1 MKKILASVVLLLGLT
16 AVLAAQDYNCF
27 SIIAGRNATVDGS
40 VLMAHNEDDSGEQM
54 LNIYVVP
61 ATDKNLRYIWC
72 EFPGMEV
79 SDVFMN
85 QFGVSVASNGCPSR
99 EDKADLK
106 GKGVLYEIRTSVAKY
121 ARTAREA
128 VAIIGSM
135 VETFGYSGSGRSYIV
150 ADPSEGWVISVVKGR
165 HWVAQRV
172 PDDKVMTIPNYY
184 VIGAVDLDDEENFA
198 GSDDLV
204 EYAISRG
211 WYDPAKDGDFSF
223 ARAYS
228 SEKSIASTNNQ
239 RRHHQAWTYFF
250 GMDRPG
256 EFASVPMKKVSL
268 RDMMNVLAIH
278 DPNPADR
285 TVRIREEF
293 LPLEVRIAGEILVL
307 HDKQTAGLGINNARL
322 VIDQLPVHILLVE
335 DFPQLGFLLVP
346 TCSQYGRIGLSGFGS
361 FHVPGIRGRIVV
373 CFNRRIG
380 QDLFDPVCD
389 DPAIPVYHGRDKKR
403 ADGRQHAGVGV
414 VRRVDRLPDRTPLE

>member
-99 EDKADLK
+99 EDK
-106 GKGVLYEIRTSVAKY
+106 V
-121 ARTAREA
+121 
-128 VAIIGSM
+128 
-135 VETFGYSGSGRSYIV
+135 V

-278 DPNPADR
+278 DPATPDGHLVNSICNDH
-285 TVRIREEF
+285 TVLSSIFQLRPTLDFETGCVMWNAMGH
-293 LPLEVRIAGEILVL
+293 PCSEVYVPWYAGIT
-307 HDKQTAGLGINNARL
+307 KAPAGLGRYKTAQEAEKKHMSAGKDLRKNHPDHFYWQYVDGWTVNPDPQAMHDRQREIFRERNKFEKSATKDYNAF
-322 VIDQLPVHILLVE
+322 IE
-335 DFPQLGFLLVP
+335 KF
-346 TCSQYGRIGLSGFGS
+346 Y
-361 FHVPGIRGRIVV
+361 
-373 CFNRRIG
+373 
-380 QDLFDPVCD
+380 
-389 DPAIPVYHGRDKKR
+389 
-403 ADGRQHAGVGV
+403 
-414 VRRVDRLPDRTPLE
+414 

>member
-211 WYDPAKDGDFSF
+211 WYDPAKDGDRRKNPSLRPTTS
-223 ARAYS
+223 AVTTRPGRTS
-228 SEKSIASTNNQ
+228 S
-239 RRHHQAWTYFF
+239 AWT
-250 GMDRPG
+250 GR
-256 EFASVPMKKVSL
+256 ASSL
-268 RDMMNVLAIH
+268 PSR
-278 DPNPADR
+278 
-285 TVRIREEF
+285 
-293 LPLEVRIAGEILVL
+293 
-307 HDKQTAGLGINNARL
+307 
-322 VIDQLPVHILLVE
+322 
-335 DFPQLGFLLVP
+335 
-346 TCSQYGRIGLSGFGS
+346 
-361 FHVPGIRGRIVV
+361 
-373 CFNRRIG
+373 
-380 QDLFDPVCD
+380 
-389 DPAIPVYHGRDKKR
+389 
-403 ADGRQHAGVGV
+403 
-414 VRRVDRLPDRTPLE
+414 

>member
-150 ADPSEGWVISVVKGR
+150 ADPQEGWVVSVVKGK

-172 PDDKVMTIPNYY
+172 PDDQVMTIPNYF
-184 VIGAVDLDDEENFA
+184 VIGHVDLEDEANFA
-198 GSDDLV
+198 GCEDLV
-204 EYAISRG
+204 EYALERG
-211 WYDPAKDGDFSF
+211 WYDPEKDGAFNF
-223 ARAYS
+223 AKAYAA
-228 SEKSIASTNNQ
+228 EKSLQSVNNIT
-239 RRHHQAWTYFF
+239 RHKEAWNYLF
-250 GMDRPG
+250 GEDKPG
-256 EFASVPMKKVSL
+256 TFAAVPNKKLSL
-268 RDMMNVLAIH
+268 RDMMNILSLHEEPTPDGHLENSICS
-278 DPNPADR
+278 DR
-285 TVRIREEF
+285 TVLASIFQLRAWMGF
-293 LPLEVRIAGEILVL
+293 DKGCVMWNAMGHPCSQVFVPWYAGITQAPE
-307 HDKQTAGLGINNARL
+307 GLGRYKSPMEAELKHMSNTKDKRKNYPDHFYWKYVDGWDIEVDPSEKQREIMKERRKLEKENNPDYNA
-322 VIDQLPVHILLVE
+322 
-335 DFPQLGFLLVP
+335 F
-346 TCSQYGRIGLSGFGS
+346 
-361 FHVPGIRGRIVV
+361 IRK
-373 CFNRRIG
+373 F
-380 QDLFDPVCD
+380 
-389 DPAIPVYHGRDKKR
+389 Y
-403 ADGRQHAGVGV
+403 
-414 VRRVDRLPDRTPLE
+414 